1 MRSDRAALQPLPE
14 KLLQKEEEP
23 RDRKAVIALARKFL
37 GIIYRTAKNKWL
49 FEDFP
54 NIALAEAT
62 ARQLPPTPPLASSNS
77 GGSMAFGTWRAK
89 TRGSEPRS
97 RRTS

>member
-62 ARQLPPTPPLASSNS
+62 ARQLPPTYASAGFVQLRRLYGLWNV
-77 GGSMAFGTWRAK
+77 ARQN
-89 TRGSEPRS
+89 PRL
-97 RRTS
+97 RTSE